1 MGEARGKE
9 AKDSE
14 EVAKEEM
21 EVGRLEK
28 VGEAALPCPFPLI
41 LEKLI
46 YLNQFKKCLK
56 TIAQLI
62 IWQATYL
69 SLAYSQRIFTL
80 LAP

>member
-1 MGEARGKE
+1 M
-9 AKDSE
+9 
-14 EVAKEEM
+14 V
-21 EVGRLEK
+21 
-28 VGEAALPCPFPLI
+28 I

-62 IWQATYL
+62 IWKATYL
-69 SLAYSQRIFTL
+69 LLVYAQRIFTL